1 MKAVKYIIAAL
12 VSVLIWSGAQAEVV
26 HRQINADNL
35 LVKVSDDA
43 WQPEGFENGTA
54 VPATY
59 VHMPNIVI
67 DGNDAEAAWN
77 QAVEVD
83 VPLTHG
89 GIGNASLKAV
99 YTDDEVF
106 IRVRW
111 KDTTEDRQHLPWVWN
126 PTQKQYV
133 QGPQI
138 EDSVLLS
145 FEAGCEWEP
154 SFMAGYIFDFDG
166 WHWMAARSD
175 PLGQAVDLYGNVQ
188 DQPLNPGLI
197 RYESRVTQDTWNMKF
212 TDNVN
217 PRLTAGWE
225 NLDRVYMLQP
235 HTDVIYVQK
244 VPDGGRNV
252 PEFVRQVAAP
262 ESAPYPRDEA
272 TTVPQYVPVE
282 LRGEAGEVKAKGQW
296 ADGYWTVEFRRVRIT
311 PAKTLNDT
319 VFNRMVQFS
328 VHVFDREE
336 KLDGASESERLFLKF
351 LPAGER
357 LVSN

>member
-1 MKAVKYIIAAL
+1 
-12 VSVLIWSGAQAEVV
+12 
-26 HRQINADNL
+26 
-35 LVKVSDDA
+35 
-43 WQPEGFENGTA
+43 
-54 VPATY
+54 
-59 VHMPNIVI
+59 
-67 DGNDAEAAWN
+67 
-77 QAVEVD
+77 
-83 VPLTHG
+83 
-89 GIGNASLKAV
+89 
-99 YTDDEVF
+99 
-106 IRVRW
+106 
-111 KDTTEDRQHLPWVWN
+111 
-126 PTQKQYV
+126 
-133 QGPQI
+133 
-138 EDSVLLS
+138 
-145 FEAGCEWEP
+145 
-154 SFMAGYIFDFDG
+154 
-166 WHWMAARSD
+166 
-175 PLGQAVDLYGNVQ
+175 
-188 DQPLNPGLI
+188 
-197 RYESRVTQDTWNMKF
+197 
-212 TDNVN
+212 
-217 PRLTAGWE
+217 
-225 NLDRVYMLQP
+225 
-235 HTDVIYVQK
+235 VIYVQK